1 MNYLLYSD
9 VHFCENSCSIQSR
22 GQKYSTRLEYLIRSI
37 NWAEEQ
43 AIINNCDA
51 VICLGDFFDRSDIKS
66 EEATAL
72 QEINWVNLPHYFIVG
87 NHEASNKSLTFN
99 SVEVLRK
106 INNFNI
112 ISEPTSLNNEILLLP
127 YIKESELKSLKEYWT
142 TAGLNLDENKKIVL
156 SHNSIKGIQMG
167 PFISKEG
174 LDIDEIDNFCTK
186 FINGHLHNGTQFSK
200 KGVNIGNLSGQNFG
214 EDATKYSHNA
224 YVFNDEDCTLKVLEN
239 PFAFNF
245 YKVEIINENDI
256 EEKLKN
262 LKKNAVLS
270 IKCAENLV
278 NKVKELLMDK
288 KDIIASRIIIIR
300 NVANLVGG
308 EDNNLN
314 DLIDTTN
321 HLHKFI
327 TFAQENIEKSDILH
341 YELSEICKNEVA

>member
-1 MNYLLYSD
+1 MKLY
-9 VHFCENSCSIQSR
+9 
-22 GQKYSTRLEYLIRSI
+22 Y
-37 NWAEEQ
+37 
-43 AIINNCDA
+43 
-51 VICLGDFFDRSDIKS
+51 
-66 EEATAL
+66 
-72 QEINWVNLPHYFIVG
+72 
-87 NHEASNKSLTFN
+87 
-99 SVEVLRK
+99 
-106 INNFNI
+106 
-112 ISEPTSLNNEILLLP
+112 
-127 YIKESELKSLKEYWT
+127 
-142 TAGLNLDENKKIVL
+142 
-156 SHNSIKGIQMG
+156 
-167 PFISKEG
+167 
-174 LDIDEIDNFCTK
+174 
-186 FINGHLHNGTQFSK
+186 
-200 KGVNIGNLSGQNFG
+200 
-214 EDATKYSHNA
+214 
-224 YVFNDEDCTLKVLEN
+224 TLKVLEN

-256 EEKLKN
+256 EEKLEN

-288 KDIIASRIIIIR
+288 KDIVASRIIIIR